1 MAAEEGRLAPA
12 LELPTDDGRQVSLA
26 DLKGSPVV
34 VFFYP
39 KADTPACTTE
49 AKDFTALAAD
59 FAASGVTLV
68 GVSKDSPKKLARFRA
83 KHELGV
89 ILASD
94 EAGDVCET
102 WGVWG
107 EKTLYGRTYM
117 GIERATFL
125 IDGEGVVRQ
134 VWRKVKTAG
143 HAEAVLAAARTLSAT
158 SG

>member
-1 MAAEEGRLAPA
+1 MPDIGQSAPA
-12 LELPTDDGRQVSLA
+12 LDLPTDDGGRVSLA
-26 DLKGSPVV
+26 ALGGPAV

-39 KADTPACTTE
+39 KADTPACTLE
-49 AKDFTALAAD
+49 AKDFTDLAGD
-59 FAASGVTLV
+59 FARLGVTLI
-68 GVSKDSPKKLARFRA
+68 GVSKDPSKKHARFRA

-125 IDGEGVVRQ
+125 IDASGVVRQ
-134 VWRKVKTAG
+134 SWRKVKTPG
-143 HAEAVLAAARTLSAT
+143 HAQAVLEAARTL
-158 SG
+158 